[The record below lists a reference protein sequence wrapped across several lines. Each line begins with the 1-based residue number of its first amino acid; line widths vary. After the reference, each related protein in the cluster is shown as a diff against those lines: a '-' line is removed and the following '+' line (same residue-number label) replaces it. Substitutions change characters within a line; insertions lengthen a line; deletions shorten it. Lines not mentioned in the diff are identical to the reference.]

1 MHVILVL
8 YCSVIQK
15 AKQNRWQGLVLLTLR
30 MEWHAWQSNWQGRN
44 QVFKVGILMSLS
56 EVLLPFS
63 RKRIRKVYPVWRS
76 LLPPPDP
83 QLCEKFGVGGTDLP
97 ASPVVAP
104 MQIGPYPFLR
114 RTSLRAPDLA
124 VVLCHIAA
132 LAECGPLLQMST
144 WRGLD
149 VSVLVTTL

>member
-15 AKQNRWQGLVLLTLR
+15 AKQNRWQGLVLLTPR

-76 LLPPPDP
+76 LLPTR
-83 QLCEKFGVGGTDLP
+83 KVRGGGTDP
-97 ASPVVAP
+97 PTSPVVAP

>member
-15 AKQNRWQGLVLLTLR
+15 AKQNRWQGLVLLTPR

-44 QVFKVGILMSLS
+44 QVFKVGILMSLRYYCPS
-56 EVLLPFS
+56 PEKELERYTQFDAVCC
-63 RKRIRKVYPVWRS
+63 
-76 LLPPPDP
+76 P
-83 QLCEKFGVGGTDLP
+83 QLREKFGVGGTDP
-97 ASPVVAP
+97 PTSPVVAP

-114 RTSLRAPDLA
+114 RTSLRAPYLA